1 MIGSKLFF
9 YFSRNFLLWVGVGMF
24 VCASLIFLVD
34 IVEMLRKSSNL
45 DVSFFKILQISFLRL
60 PNLVQQIAPFAFLF
74 GAILFFTKLNRR
86 LEIVISRASGVS
98 IWQFLMPP
106 IFTSLLVGG
115 FMILAFN
122 PLAAAMNERASEI
135 SDGYF
140 ENSVSRI
147 KVSDSGLWLKQINAD
162 KSETLMT
169 ATNISADNKKF
180 RDVAI
185 FEFSTRNEFLRRIDA
200 QIAVLRDG
208 SWLFS
213 DLVVNEPNKLPERFS
228 SFEMPTNLTLMQIQE
243 SFSEPESLSF
253 WELPEFI
260 EILEESGFSAL
271 RHKLHF
277 HTILTTPIL
286 LVAMVLIAS
295 VFSLRF
301 SRQNNNAILISGA
314 VFTGFVF
321 YFIAKLI
328 ASFGIAGNMP
338 VIMAAWA
345 PAVIFILVGIWAQL
359 NLEDS

>member
-1 MIGSKLFF
+1 
-9 YFSRNFLLWVGVGMF
+9 
-24 VCASLIFLVD
+24 
-34 IVEMLRKSSNL
+34 
-45 DVSFFKILQISFLRL
+45 
-60 PNLVQQIAPFAFLF
+60 
-74 GAILFFTKLNRR
+74 
-86 LEIVISRASGVS
+86 
-98 IWQFLMPP
+98 
-106 IFTSLLVGG
+106 
-115 FMILAFN
+115 
-122 PLAAAMNERASEI
+122 
-135 SDGYF
+135 
-140 ENSVSRI
+140 
-147 KVSDSGLWLKQINAD
+147 
-162 KSETLMT
+162 MT